1 MVNQK
6 ILYTSI
12 NNKKMHQR
20 VQQINTDSGG
30 RAISKRGGEAEGEA
44 EAAVVG
50 ATEGAAFGVKEM
62 VVNAMTKG
70 S

>member
-1 MVNQK
+1 
-6 ILYTSI
+6 
-12 NNKKMHQR
+12 MHQR